1 MGMNHGPH
9 PCSALEVLDVGRA
22 TMYRWK
28 KSKSELRQKGLIPRT
43 WQIVK
48 KRQPRWTRHQEKALL
63 RLRKKYP
70 LWGKGKIQ
78 AVLARKDTTMS
89 GSMCGRRHYHVG

>member
-28 KSKSELRQKGLIPRT
+28 KSKSELGQKGLIPRT
-43 WQIVK
+43 RRIVK
-48 KRQPRWTRHQEKALL
+48 KRQPTWTRHQEKALL
-63 RLRKKYP
+63 RLRKKDP
-70 LWGKGKIQ
+70 LWGKKKIQ
-78 AVLARKDTTMS
+78 AVLARKDITMRV
-89 GSMCGRRHYHVG
+89 SMCGRIHYQVG